1 MASWMAEA
9 VLANEGALFVHV
21 ASRAQGLTAM
31 VLLSWVEQL
40 SIRVLLGSVGS
51 AEETTEGP
59 IAAS

>member
-1 MASWMAEA
+1 MAEA

-40 SIRVLLGSVGS
+40 SIRVILGS

-59 IAAS
+59 MAAS

>member
-1 MASWMAEA
+1 MLVASWMAEA

-40 SIRVLLGSVGS
+40 SIRVILGS
-51 AEETTEGP
+51 AEETTEAP
-59 IAAS
+59 MAAS

>member
-40 SIRVLLGSVGS
+40 SIRVILGS

>member
-1 MASWMAEA
+1 M
-9 VLANEGALFVHV
+9 HV

-40 SIRVLLGSVGS
+40 SIRVILGSV
-51 AEETTEGP
+51 EETTEGS

>member
-9 VLANEGALFVHV
+9 VLVNEGALFVHV

-40 SIRVLLGSVGS
+40 SIRVILGS